1 MVYVELPAEGS
12 TLEKS
17 ETYGVVESVKA
28 ASDVYMPVSGTVQE
42 VNNDLTENPN
52 KVNEDSFGAGWMIKV
67 KMSNPKEVEDLLD
80 PAAYQKHCEH

>member
-1 MVYVELPAEGS
+1 MELPAEGS

>member
-1 MVYVELPAEGS
+1 M
-12 TLEKS
+12 
-17 ETYGVVESVKA
+17 KA

>member
-67 KMSNPKEVEDLLD
+67 KMSNHKEVEDLLD